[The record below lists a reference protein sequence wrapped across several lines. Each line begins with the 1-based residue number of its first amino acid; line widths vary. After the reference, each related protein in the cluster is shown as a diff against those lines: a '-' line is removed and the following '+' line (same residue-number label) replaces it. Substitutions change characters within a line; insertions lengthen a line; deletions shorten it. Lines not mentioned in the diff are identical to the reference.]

1 MFAYWCRITQD
12 FPPMKDLILKF
23 IKFGVVGF
31 SGTIVD
37 YGFLILFVEVC
48 NMSDL
53 LANACSFT
61 LAASWN
67 YFLNRIWT
75 FRSKE
80 KEVGKEYLKFFAVSL
95 VGLGIS
101 TLTIYLLELAFPGC
115 KAHSGNGFQF
125 IIFIEFFYLLKL
137 IAIAVT
143 TIWNF
148 FGNLLFTFKKAEP
161 SEA

>member
-1 MFAYWCRITQD
+1 
-12 FPPMKDLILKF
+12 MKELILKF

-37 YGFLILFVEVC
+37 YAFLILFVEC
-48 NMSDL
+48 FNMPDL

-61 LAASWN
+61 LAATSN

-80 KEVGKEYLKFFAVSL
+80 KKVGVEYVKFFAVSL
-95 VGLGIS
+95 VGLAIS
-101 TLTIYLLELAFPGC
+101 TLTIYLFELALPSW
-115 KAHSGNGFQF
+115 KAHSGNGFHF
-125 IIFIEFFYLLKL
+125 VVFIEFFYLLKF
-137 IAIAVT
+137 IAIVIT

-148 FGNLLFTFKKAEP
+148 FGNLLFTFRQPARKK
-161 SEA
+161 